1 MSTGLIPIPAFCLVT
16 DRNLKGQD
24 LLVNAVQKAVM
35 GGVNIVQ
42 LREKD
47 LLGGELLELAIQI
60 KSVIQKKA
68 LFFVNERVDVA
79 LACEA
84 DGVHLGGTAM
94 STLDARRLV
103 GNSMMIGRSV
113 HSIDEGIEAAKY
125 GVDYLF
131 AGSIFPTRSHPN
143 VESQDVKLIESLTK
157 KTKVP
162 IIAIGGINISNV
174 EQVLESG
181 ASGVAVIST
190 ILGSSDPENAAKRLR
205 ERIMASRD

>member
-16 DRNLKGQD
+16 DRNQKGQE

-94 STLDARRLV
+94 STFDARRLV

-131 AGSIFPTRSHPN
+131 AGSIFSTRSHPN
-143 VESQDVKLIESLTK
+143 VESQGVKLIESLTK
-157 KTKVP
+157 RTKVP